1 MRTVIRSN
9 SIASRRGFYYGFM
22 ARFMRV
28 IFAAKNAQS
37 RPFINRVSFL
47 SQFVKKRPLCSRTER
62 PLFIK
67 ETTKHIKRKGEKS

>member
-22 ARFMRV
+22 ARFLCGLFLLRKMHKAVRLS
-28 IFAAKNAQS
+28 IEF
-37 RPFINRVSFL
+37 RSFPNL
-47 SQFVKKRPLCSRTER
+47 LKKRPLCSRTER

-67 ETTKHIKRKGEKS
+67 RNNQTY